1 MIISK
6 RPNIFKR
13 TKLNRFKNKYS
24 HLYPDYLQ
32 EEIENKLLLGYTNNN
47 DTINQIYCYLN
58 IVDDNINAYK
68 GFINIL
74 KNNFDLNKN
83 ILEIGAGN
91 IPILIKYL
99 EEEKINVDI
108 VEPNIIFDNIIKGKI
123 IKEKFT
129 EKTNISNYDLIIGYN
144 PCQATESII
153 KNAIKH
159 NKDFCIALCGCCFLP
174 DIYTERTPIEWHKYL
189 LDVAKKLSKD
199 KYEVTFEY
207 FDDKYKIEY
216 PIIVG
221 KCKQKILR
229 DV

>member
-174 DIYTERTPIEWHKYL
+174 EKYTNRTPEKWHKYL
-189 LDVAKKLSKD
+189 LDVAKKINKD
-199 KYEVTFEY
+199 NYIIKFEY
-207 FDDKYKIEY
+207 FGDNYKIEY